1 MNKKV
6 FTLCAGA
13 LLASSLTALA
23 QVVCPTDGEYPYR
36 SRVVKSALP
45 DAGISQV
52 TEINGQY
59 YYQLEVDPLSLMGAS
74 DGQNTTSLVALTGNT
89 EGNNDEGKKDLLDKL
104 SKLSS
109 QYVLTAERD
118 YSTGKIYLTA
128 KYARD
133 AILTHSLWQI
143 KETPRSVNGRVFT
156 FVNKETGYELAF
168 DHTDALPL
176 DGNGNPYREKEDS
189 KLNWSYDING
199 EANGCITNWAW
210 YTTDEDYKPFE
221 YRRIYSYFHN
231 QTDSVVGLMA
241 VSPNSE
247 EFMHLMYKD
256 RKPIDKALE
265 EENALSPTLYIVP
278 VKDSKKK
285 AGDRLDTEGGG
296 QGYPWLAIRPIVA
309 GAKVLNAAEINTMI
323 DANDSYL
330 TFADHIRK
338 YDEWKDATLKEKTG
352 MQTKFTV
359 HQPGTREVLNFATG
373 ANPFLNQTFK
383 AIESADETYR
393 RTNTESEY
401 AGYDVLFEDVA
412 KKAGYLYVSGTTFE
426 DKTYQQIYNA
436 NRVTIEPYR
445 YFLKDDE
452 GKTDIKTTLDYD
464 KDVRGSKGKYDWESS
479 DTKKADQPVQT
490 VDAIQARY
498 HWKVTYY
505 PTNDSL
511 VFEPLNASRIS
522 TVDHQAGT
530 PIWKARVN
538 KLTQKQWLN
547 TINPGYSSNHE
558 YDKEGGDNHP
568 LNAGSDKGAGVPV
581 ALYAVNLPGTNQG
594 DSAPFLTVGYA
605 DGEKGSVVN
614 PGNPLGYPNY
624 NDRYYGI
631 YSAVDKRKFAGTM
644 ILTESANSDN
654 PAWVTNGADYKAWGD
669 QLGHVTYQAK
679 QKLVVRF
686 NHNYADPYMR
696 ATLSDGLYFIN
707 IKNVKYD
714 KTQTENRVEN
724 AFVVEDMKGHV
735 VYDTQ
740 DDAQNFLHMP
750 ATQWVVERTRCTKGD
765 ELNDNKYPKVMI
777 HNREFAN
784 EAFEGQLFMDKE
796 TGNFVTLNHRDY
808 HAYNNENV
816 DHHNNHNRQ
825 LLSCSDQMAFTDITK
840 QQTTFGYF
848 NASEA
853 ELRESTYMFQH
864 MYDMS
869 KNLYIDVLDNGLIKL
884 TNEGTEF
891 ELYRANGWT
900 PVEQENGTYNF
911 IYKDSIGYGYAV
923 KDLVD
928 PLYKTYYKVKVKDAN
943 LIDNDHMFLAITNQH
958 KYVIAEESEIEKD
971 ETLVYAVV
979 ELKENNHLEDAHGYA
994 FVNAKQYKV
1003 ATDNLATLQ
1012 GLTLK
1017 DGKYYKGDK
1026 VMVQD
1031 IMQGQVDGKLTIEG
1045 ISLNAKIADL
1055 CETSTDAFALIH
1067 ADRKLYRT
1075 LPEDLVNKS
1084 NMVIDL
1090 KTIDEQGA
1098 ESLYEDS
1105 SSKLAVQNKMNYLA
1119 AENKGKQTTNEGFYV
1134 DKVAKSTTIMPQ
1146 YLLVVHADSLR
1157 MYTYC
1162 NDKGRPHG
1170 INPGCHH
1177 EDTIQGYVEGR
1188 FLVNFNDSVKKSMN
1202 AIDKLTKKADKY
1214 KSSNYVRLGFVEG
1227 VHQGDTLYVMKE
1239 GNTLDEWKEKEAHGP
1254 RMFLKPEFFDKKNV
1268 DKVYMIVK
1276 LDGKHNN
1283 VAFSFRETGDEDES
1297 FLIESNDMDN
1307 SKSKIGG
1314 FGGAWIK
1321 LHNNVPVLTQYYNA
1335 NGDHNTGDST
1345 DAWKQ
1350 YGDYVSE
1357 STYGETIN
1365 QAARFTFKSLEKD
1378 AIATGNEKIS
1388 ATDVTVAGVAG
1399 AVVVKGA
1406 AGKSVV
1412 ITNILGQTLAT
1423 AVLAS
1428 DNASISVP
1436 AGIAVVAVEGEEAAK
1451 VVVK

>member
-13 LLASSLTALA
+13 LLAGSMTAFA
-23 QVVCPTDGEYPYR
+23 QVCPTDGEYDYR
-36 SRVVKSALP
+36 SLEVKSAMLDP
-45 DAGISQV
+45 GLFMV
-52 TEINGQY
+52 TQINGQY
-59 YYQLEVDPLSLMGAS
+59 YYQLEVAPWSLPKGKEQEGTNAQ
-74 DGQNTTSLVALTGNT
+74 DGPMT
-89 EGNNDEGKKDLLDKL
+89 
-104 SKLSS
+104 
-109 QYVLTAERD
+109 YVLTAERN

-128 KYARD
+128 QPIKQAV
-133 AILTHSLWQI
+133 LTHSLWQI
-143 KETPRSVNGRVFT
+143 KVTDRPGHGRLFT
-156 FVNKETGYELAF
+156 YVNKETGFELAF
-168 DHTDALPL
+168 DHMDALPL
-176 DGNGNPYREKEDS
+176 DGKGYVNTGEEFKGIEHWTYENE
-189 KLNWSYDING
+189 G
-199 EANGCITNWAW
+199 EAAGCISNWAW
-210 YTTDEDYKPFE
+210 YTTDVDQKPLE
-221 YRRIYSYFHN
+221 YRPIYSYYHS
-231 QTDSVVGLMA
+231 QTDSVLALAAFPSIEATIANEGAPGKKNYFGKM
-241 VSPNSE
+241 
-247 EFMHLMYKD
+247 
-256 RKPIDKALE
+256 KPKALTPNVE
-265 EENALSPTLYIVP
+265 RTFFVAA
-278 VKDSKKK
+278 VKDSKKN
-285 AGDRLDTEGGG
+285 AGDYLTSEGSPYQEGEG
-296 QGYPWLAIRPIVA
+296 EFPFLAIRPVVA

-330 TFADHIRK
+330 SFDRAS
-338 YDEWKDATLKEKTG
+338 EKDCIATYNDWTSLYLREKTG

-359 HQPGTREVLNFATG
+359 HKPGTREVMTFATG

-383 AIESADETYR
+383 AIQSADETYL
-393 RTNTESEY
+393 RTNQQSAY
-401 AGYDVLFEDVA
+401 AGYNVLFEDVA
-412 KKAGYLYVSGTTFE
+412 KKAGYLYVAGELFE
-426 DKTYQQIYNA
+426 DVAYQHIYNGV
-436 NRVTIEPYR
+436 RVKVEPYR
-445 YFLKDDE
+445 FFKE
-452 GKTDIKTTLDYD
+452 NEETKVKEIKQTLDYT
-464 KDVRGSKGKYDWESS
+464 KDVASAVVD
-479 DTKKADQPVQT
+479 KKTEGTIAE

-522 TVDHQAGT
+522 TIDQQAGKK
-530 PIWKARVN
+530 IWEAEVN
-538 KLTQKQWLN
+538 KLEQTQWLN
-547 TINPGYSSNHE
+547 TINKGVSSNLE
-558 YDKEGGDNHP
+558 NNDPN
-568 LNAGSDKGAGVPV
+568 NAGSDKAAGVPV
-581 ALYAVNLPGTNQG
+581 ALYALNIPTSSG
-594 DSAPFLTVGYA
+594 DVAPYLTVGYA
-605 DGEKGSVVN
+605 EGDKGTYVN
-614 PGNPLGYPNY
+614 PADAKYAA
-624 NDRYYGI
+624 I
-631 YSAVDKRKFAGTM
+631 DKRM
-644 ILTESANSDN
+644 LIELDN
-654 PAWVTNGADYKAWGD
+654 PAMVTNAGD
-669 QLGHVTYQAK
+669 KEEDPSGITYQAK

-686 NHNYADPYMR
+686 DHSYANPYMR

-750 ATQWVVERTRCTKGD
+750 ATQWVVEQLQCNKGD
-765 ELNDNKYPKVMI
+765 DVNFNMYPKVVI

-784 EAFEGQLFMDKE
+784 VAFAGQLFKDKK

-1003 ATDNLATLQ
+1003 ATDNLAALK

-1017 DGKYYKGDK
+1017 DDGKYYKDK
-1026 VMVQD
+1026 TVMVED
-1031 IMQGQVDGKLTIEG
+1031 IMQTQVSGKLTIEG

-1075 LPEDLVNKS
+1075 LPKDLVNNSK
-1084 NMVIDL
+1084 MVIDL
-1090 KTIDEQGA
+1090 RTIDEQGA

-1119 AENKGKQTTNEGFYV
+1119 AENKGKQTENEGFYV

-1146 YLLVVHADSLR
+1146 YLLVVHADSLP

-1188 FLVNFNDSVKKSMN
+1188 FLVNFNDSIE
-1202 AIDKLTKKADKY
+1202 AALIDKLTKKADKY

-1227 VHQGDTLYVMKE
+1227 VHQGDMLYVMKE

-1254 RMFLKPEFFDKKNV
+1254 RMFLKPEFYDKKNV
-1268 DKVYMIVK
+1268 DKVYKIVK

-1297 FLIESNDMDN
+1297 FLIESNDIKN
-1307 SKSKIGG
+1307 TNSKIGG

-1321 LHNNVPVLTQYYNA
+1321 LNNNIPVLTQYSND
-1335 NGDHNTGDST
+1335 NGNHNTGDST

-1350 YGDYVSE
+1350 YGDYYSKE
-1357 STYGETIN
+1357 TYGETIN

>member
-13 LLASSLTALA
+13 LLAGSMTAFA
-23 QVVCPTDGEYPYR
+23 QVCPTDGEYDYR
-36 SRVVKSALP
+36 SLEVKSAMLDP
-45 DAGISQV
+45 GLFMV
-52 TEINGQY
+52 TQINGQY
-59 YYQLEVDPLSLMGAS
+59 YYQLEVAPWSLPEKE
-74 DGQNTTSLVALTGNT
+74 DKHTKAL
-89 EGNNDEGKKDLLDKL
+89 EAPMP
-104 SKLSS
+104 
-109 QYVLTAERD
+109 YVLTAERN

-128 KYARD
+128 QPIKQAV
-133 AILTHSLWQI
+133 LTHSLWQI
-143 KETPRSVNGRVFT
+143 KVTDRPGHGRLFT
-156 FVNKETGYELAF
+156 YVNKETGFELAF
-168 DHTDALPL
+168 DHMDALPL
-176 DGNGNPYREKEDS
+176 DGKGSVNTGKEFKGIEHWTYEDE
-189 KLNWSYDING
+189 G
-199 EANGCITNWAW
+199 EAAGCISNWAW
-210 YTTDEDYKPFE
+210 YTTDVDQKPLE
-221 YRRIYSYFHN
+221 YRPIYSYYHS
-231 QTDSVVGLMA
+231 QTDSVLALAAFASIDATIANEEAPGKKNYFGKMKPEALT
-241 VSPNSE
+241 PNVE
-247 EFMHLMYKD
+247 RTFFV
-256 RKPIDKALE
+256 A
-265 EENALSPTLYIVP
+265 A
-278 VKDSKKK
+278 VKDSKKN
-285 AGDRLDTEGGG
+285 AGDYLTSEGNPYKEGEEG
-296 QGYPWLAIRPIVA
+296 FPFLAIRPVVA

-330 TFADHIRK
+330 SFDRAGEKDCIATYND
-338 YDEWKDATLKEKTG
+338 WKSLYLRDKTG

-359 HQPGTREVLNFATG
+359 HKPGTREVWTFAEG

-383 AIESADETYR
+383 AIQSADETYL
-393 RTNTESEY
+393 RTNQQSAY
-401 AGYDVLFEDVA
+401 AGYNVLFEDID
-412 KKAGYLYVSGTTFE
+412 KKAGYLYVAGELFE
-426 DKTYQQIYNA
+426 DVAYQHIYNGV
-436 NRVTIEPYR
+436 RVKVEPYR
-445 YFLKDDE
+445 FFKE
-452 GKTDIKTTLDYD
+452 NEETKVKEIKQTLDYK
-464 KDVRGSKGKYDWESS
+464 KDVASAVEE
-479 DTKKADQPVQT
+479 KAAGT
-490 VDAIQARY
+490 IAEVDAIQARY

-522 TVDHQAGT
+522 TIDQQAGKK
-530 PIWKARVN
+530 IWEAEVN
-538 KLTQKQWLN
+538 KLEQTQWLN
-547 TINPGYSSNHE
+547 TINKGVSSNLASE
-558 YDKEGGDNHP
+558 TDPN
-568 LNAGSDKGAGVPV
+568 NAGSDKAAGVPV
-581 ALYAVNLPGTNQG
+581 ALYALNIPTSSG
-594 DSAPFLTVGYA
+594 DLAPYLTVGYA
-605 DGEKGSVVN
+605 EGDKDTYVN
-614 PGNPLGYPNY
+614 PADEKYATL
-624 NDRYYGI
+624 
-631 YSAVDKRKFAGTM
+631 DKRS
-644 ILTESANSDN
+644 LLELDN
-654 PAWVTNGADYKAWGD
+654 PARVTNGGIQENEAGI
-669 QLGHVTYQAK
+669 TYQAK

-686 NHNYADPYMR
+686 DHSYANPYMR

-750 ATQWVVERTRCTKGD
+750 ATQWVVEQLQCNKGD
-765 ELNDNKYPKVMI
+765 DVNFNKYPKVVI

-784 EAFEGQLFMDKE
+784 VAFAGQLFKDKK

-808 HAYNNENV
+808 HAYNKENV
-816 DHHNNHNRQ
+816 DTHNNHGRQ

-994 FVNAKQYKV
+994 FVNAKQYKI
-1003 ATDNLATLQ
+1003 AASTYTLADLK

-1017 DGKYYKGDK
+1017 EDGKYYKDK
-1026 VMVQD
+1026 TVMVED
-1031 IMQGQVDGKLTIEG
+1031 IIQGQVSGKLTIEG

-1075 LPEDLVNKS
+1075 LPEDLVNNPK
-1084 NMVIDL
+1084 MVIDL
-1090 KTIDEQGA
+1090 RTIDEQGA

-1105 SSKLAVQNKMNYLA
+1105 SSKLAVQNMMNYLA

-1146 YLLVVHADSLR
+1146 YLLVVHADSLP

-1188 FLVNFNDSVKKSMN
+1188 FLVNFNDSIES
-1202 AIDKLTKKADKY
+1202 ALIDKLTKKADKY
-1214 KSSNYVRLGFVEG
+1214 KSNNYVRLGFIEG
-1227 VHQGDTLYVMKE
+1227 VHQGDMLYVMKE
-1239 GNTLDEWKEKEAHGP
+1239 GNMLDEWKEKEAHGP
-1254 RMFLKPEFFDKKNV
+1254 RMFLKPEFYDKKNI
-1268 DKVYMIVK
+1268 DKVYKIVK

-1297 FLIESNDMDN
+1297 FLIESNDIKN
-1307 SKSKIGG
+1307 TNSKIGG

-1321 LHNNVPVLTQYYNA
+1321 LNNNIPVLTQYSND
-1335 NGDHNTGDST
+1335 NGNHNTGDST

-1350 YGDYVSE
+1350 YGDYYSKE
-1357 STYGETIN
+1357 TMGETIN

>member
-6 FTLCAGA
+6 FTLCAGV

-23 QVVCPTDGEYPYR
+23 QVCPTDGEYPYR

-59 YYQLEVDPLSLMGAS
+59 YYQLEVDPRSLFGSEIGLAKS
-74 DGQNTTSLVALTGNT
+74 TDFNTKSFSQDIS
-89 EGNNDEGKKDLLDKL
+89 E
-104 SKLSS
+104 LSS
-109 QYVLTAERD
+109 SYVLTAERD

-128 KYARD
+128 KYAKD
-133 AILTHSLWQI
+133 AVLTHSLWQI

-176 DGNGNPYREKEDS
+176 DGNGNPYREEGS
-189 KLNWSYDING
+189 HLNWSYDVNG
-199 EANGCITNWAW
+199 EANGCITHWAW

-221 YRRIYSYFHN
+221 YRRIFSYFHN

-241 VSPNSE
+241 IMPSSE
-247 EFMHLMYKD
+247 KFMPLEHKD
-256 RKPIDKALE
+256 RKRIDKALQ
-265 EENALSPTLYIVP
+265 EENVLIPTLYIVP

-285 AGDRLDTEGGG
+285 AGDRLDTEGGSG
-296 QGYPWLAIRPIVA
+296 GGYPWLAIRPIVA

-338 YDEWKDATLKEKTG
+338 YDEWKKATLKAETG
-352 MQTKFTV
+352 VKTKFTV
-359 HQPGTREVLNFATG
+359 HKPGTREVMTFATG

-383 AIESADETYR
+383 AIESADTTYR
-393 RTNTESEY
+393 RTNTQSDY

-412 KKAGYLYVSGTTFE
+412 KKAGYLYVAGELFE
-426 DKTYQQIYNA
+426 DVAYQHIYNGV
-436 NRVTIEPYR
+436 RVKVEPYR
-445 YFLKDDE
+445 YFLKDDK

-464 KDVRGSKGKYDWESS
+464 KDVRASIGNYDWESS
-479 DTKKADQPVQT
+479 EGKKENQPVQT

-522 TVDHQAGT
+522 TIDQQAGKK
-530 PIWKARVN
+530 IWEAEVN
-538 KLTQKQWLN
+538 KLTQTQWLN
-547 TINPGYSSNHE
+547 TINKGVSSNLAS
-558 YDKEGGDNHP
+558 DDDPN
-568 LNAGSDKGAGVPV
+568 NAGSDKAAGVPV
-581 ALYAVNLPGTNQG
+581 ALYALNIPTSSG
-594 DSAPFLTVGYA
+594 DLAPYLTVGYA
-605 DGEKGSVVN
+605 EGDKGTYVN
-614 PGNPLGYPNY
+614 PA
-624 NDRYYGI
+624 DSI
-631 YSAVDKRKFAGTM
+631 YSAVDKRLFPDA
-644 ILTESANSDN
+644 LTKKTYPNSDN
-654 PAWVTNGADYKAWGD
+654 PAWVTNGADYNPGQGD
-669 QLGHVTYQAK
+669 LEHVTYQAK
-679 QKLVVRF
+679 QMLVVRF
-686 NHNYADPYMR
+686 DHNYADPYMR

-707 IKNVKYD
+707 IKDVKYD
-714 KTQTENRVEN
+714 KSQTENRVEN

-750 ATQWVVERTRCTKGD
+750 ATQWVVEQLQCNKGD
-765 ELNDNKYPKVMI
+765 DVNFNMYPKVMI

-796 TGNFVTLNHRDY
+796 TKNYVILNHRKY
-808 HAYNNENV
+808 YAVNGENV
-816 DHHNNHNRQ
+816 DDHDNSSQKHKQNRQ

-869 KNLYIDVLDNGLIKL
+869 KNLYIDVTDNGLIKL

-900 PVEQENGTYNF
+900 PVKQDNGTYNF

-994 FVNAKQYKV
+994 FVNAQQYSV
-1003 ATDNLATLQ
+1003 ASSSLADLK

-1017 DGKYYKGDK
+1017 DGKYYNKEGK
-1026 VMVQD
+1026 VMVENL
-1031 IMQGQVDGKLTIEG
+1031 MQTQVSGKLTIEG

-1075 LPEDLVNKS
+1075 LPEDLVNNPK
-1084 NMVIDL
+1084 MVIDL
-1090 KTIDEQGA
+1090 RTIDEQGA

-1105 SSKLAVQNKMNYLA
+1105 SSKLAVQNMMNYLA

-1146 YLLVVHADSLR
+1146 YLLVVHADSLPL
-1157 MYTYC
+1157 YTYC

-1214 KSSNYVRLGFVEG
+1214 KSSNYVRLGFIEG
-1227 VHQGDTLYVMKE
+1227 VHQGDMLYLMKE
-1239 GNTLDEWKEKEAHGP
+1239 GNMLDEWKEKEAHGS
-1254 RMFLKPEFFDKKNV
+1254 RMFLKPEFYDKKNI
-1268 DKVYMIVK
+1268 DKVYMIVN

-1307 SKSKIGG
+1307 SNSKIGG

-1357 STYGETIN
+1357 RTYGETIN

>member
-13 LLASSLTALA
+13 LLAGSMTAFA
-23 QVVCPTDGEYPYR
+23 QVCPTDGEYDYR
-36 SRVVKSALP
+36 SLEVKSAMLDP
-45 DAGISQV
+45 GLFMV

-59 YYQLEVDPLSLMGAS
+59 YYQLEVAPESLP
-74 DGQNTTSLVALTGNT
+74 
-89 EGNNDEGKKDLLDKL
+89 EGKGKDKVDTEADTPPVP
-104 SKLSS
+104 
-109 QYVLTAERD
+109 YVLTAERN
-118 YSTGKIYLTA
+118 YSTGKVYLTA
-128 KYARD
+128 QPIKQAV
-133 AILTHSLWQI
+133 LTHSLWQI
-143 KETPRSVNGRVFT
+143 KVTDRPGHGRLFT
-156 FVNKETGYELAF
+156 YVNKETGFELAF
-168 DHTDALPL
+168 DHLDAVPL
-176 DGNGNPYREKEDS
+176 DGQGAVNAGEDF
-189 KLNWSYDING
+189 KGIEHWTYEDEG
-199 EANGCITNWAW
+199 EAAGCISNWAW
-210 YTTDEDYKPFE
+210 YTTDMDQKPLE
-221 YRRIYSYFHN
+221 YRPIYSYFHN
-231 QTDSVVGLMA
+231 QTDSVLALAAFASIEATIENEGTPGSMKNYFGKMKPEALT
-241 VSPNSE
+241 PNVE
-247 EFMHLMYKD
+247 TTFFV
-256 RKPIDKALE
+256 A
-265 EENALSPTLYIVP
+265 A
-278 VKDSKKK
+278 VKDSKKN
-285 AGDRLDTEGGG
+285 AGDYLTSEDEGDF
-296 QGYPWLAIRPIVA
+296 PFLAIRPVVA

-330 TFADHIRK
+330 SFAKAGKKDCIAT
-338 YDEWKDATLKEKTG
+338 YDEWDDLTLREKTG

-359 HQPGTREVLNFATG
+359 HKPGTREVMTFATG

-383 AIESADETYR
+383 AIESADETYL
-393 RTNTESEY
+393 RTNIQSAY
-401 AGYDVLFEDVA
+401 AGYNVLFEDVA
-412 KKAGYLYVSGTTFE
+412 KKAGYLYVAGELFE
-426 DKTYQQIYNA
+426 NVASQHIYNGV
-436 NRVTIEPYR
+436 RVKVEPYR
-445 YFLKDDE
+445 YFKLNDKE
-452 GKTDIKTTLDYD
+452 EKEIKETLDYS
-464 KDVRGSKGKYDWESS
+464 KDVATAVIDAEAGGKTAKGTIAE
-479 DTKKADQPVQT
+479 

-522 TVDHQAGT
+522 TIDQQAGKK
-530 PIWKARVN
+530 IWEAEVN
-538 KLTQKQWLN
+538 KLTQEQWLN
-547 TINPGYSSNHE
+547 TINKGVSSNISNN
-558 YDKEGGDNHP
+558 DPN
-568 LNAGSDKGAGVPV
+568 NAGSDKAAGVPV
-581 ALYAVNLPGTNQG
+581 ALYALNIPTSSG
-594 DSAPFLTVGYA
+594 DIAPYLTVGYA
-605 DGEKGSVVN
+605 EGDNGTYVN
-614 PGNPLGYPNY
+614 PADEKYA
-624 NDRYYGI
+624 
-631 YSAVDKRKFAGTM
+631 AVNKRT
-644 ILTESANSDN
+644 LLEQDN
-654 PAWVTNGADYKAWGD
+654 PAMVTNGGFGQQARGI
-669 QLGHVTYQAK
+669 TYQAK

-686 NHNYADPYMR
+686 DHSYANPYMR

-707 IKNVKYD
+707 IKEVKYD

-750 ATQWVVERTRCTKGD
+750 ATQWVVEQLQCNKGD
-765 ELNDNKYPKVMI
+765 DVNFNMYPKVII

-784 EAFEGQLFMDKE
+784 VAFVGQLFKDKK

-808 HAYNNENV
+808 HAYNKENV
-816 DHHNNHNRQ
+816 DSHSNHGRQ

-900 PVEQENGTYNF
+900 PVEQDNGTFNF

-1003 ATDNLATLQ
+1003 ASSSLADLK

-1017 DGKYYKGDK
+1017 EDGKYYDKDGK

-1031 IMQGQVDGKLTIEG
+1031 IMQRQVDGKLTIEG

-1075 LPEDLVNKS
+1075 LPEELVNNSK
-1084 NMVIDL
+1084 MVIDL
-1090 KTIDEQGA
+1090 RTIDEQGA

-1105 SSKLAVQNKMNYLA
+1105 SSKLAVQNMMNYLA
-1119 AENKGKQTTNEGFYV
+1119 AENKGKLTANEGFYV
-1134 DKVAKSTTIMPQ
+1134 DKVAKSTTVMPQ
-1146 YLLVVHADSLR
+1146 YLLVVHADSLPL
-1157 MYTYC
+1157 YTYC
-1162 NDKGRPHG
+1162 TDKDKYYHG
-1170 INPGCHH
+1170 INPGCQH

-1188 FLVNFNDSVKKSMN
+1188 FLVNFNDSIE
-1202 AIDKLTKKADKY
+1202 AALIDKLTKKADKY
-1214 KSSNYVRLGFVEG
+1214 KSSNYVRLGFIEG
-1227 VHQGDTLYVMKE
+1227 VHQGDMLYVMKE

-1254 RMFLKPEFFDKKNV
+1254 RMFLKPEFYDKKNI
-1268 DKVYMIVK
+1268 DKVYKVVK

-1297 FLIESNDMDN
+1297 FLIESNDIKN
-1307 SKSKIGG
+1307 TNSKIGG

-1321 LHNNVPVLTQYYNA
+1321 LNNNVPVLTQYSND
-1335 NGDHNTGDST
+1335 NGNHNTGDST

-1350 YGDYVSE
+1350 YGDYYSK
-1357 STYGETIN
+1357 TTMGETIN
-1365 QAARFTFKSLEKD
+1365 QAARFTFRALEKD
-1378 AIATGNEKIS
+1378 AIATGNEEIS

-1436 AGIAVVAVEGEEAAK
+1436 AGIVVVAVEGEEAAK